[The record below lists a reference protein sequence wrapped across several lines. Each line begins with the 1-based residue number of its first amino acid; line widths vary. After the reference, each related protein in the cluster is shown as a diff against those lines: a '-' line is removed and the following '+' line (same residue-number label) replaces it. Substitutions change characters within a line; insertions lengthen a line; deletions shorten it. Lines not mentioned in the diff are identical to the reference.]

1 MNTVEELKTEIV
13 SRKFLVA
20 YLTKEGWPQE
30 FIDSLVRQ
38 SVKRELDI
46 FLSLFLPKSEV

>member
-1 MNTVEELKTEIV
+1 MNTLEDLKQEIV

-30 FIDSLVRQ
+30 FIDSLICQ
-38 SVKRELDI
+38 SVKREVEI
-46 FLSLFLPKSEV
+46 FCSLFLQKK